1 MKEVQKV
8 FFQHS
13 LIQMMINA
21 QSQQTLMF
29 SNIMERIESG
39 ENSSRG
45 KGEDI
50 AAGQSNNTA
59 PLASLKRKSNN
70 RDGSMPSTSK
80 QPKTDADPVVVYGD
94 ISSAEEDVSDSDSD
108 DGFDA
113 LGQEIPDRQEVLSEN
128 VDDLVK
134 DWVTFY
140 DDNDITSPKVNE
152 QLAKSINHS
161 MRKELKEDKLKPLME
176 KYNRPEN
183 CNNLNN
189 PKVNEEIWEDA
200 FPYMRRNDG
209 AMRKAISH
217 LTKGMIPLI
226 QVIDSC
232 VTAAKNG
239 DKVDIKSTISSG
251 NDALRLLVAM

>member
-113 LGQEIPDRQEVLSEN
+113 LEQEIPDEQEVLSEN

-161 MRKELKEDKLKPLME
+161 LRKELKEDKLKP
-176 KYNRPEN
+176 
-183 CNNLNN
+183 
-189 PKVNEEIWEDA
+189 
-200 FPYMRRNDG
+200 
-209 AMRKAISH
+209 
-217 LTKGMIPLI
+217 
-226 QVIDSC
+226 
-232 VTAAKNG
+232 
-239 DKVDIKSTISSG
+239 
-251 NDALRLLVAM
+251 